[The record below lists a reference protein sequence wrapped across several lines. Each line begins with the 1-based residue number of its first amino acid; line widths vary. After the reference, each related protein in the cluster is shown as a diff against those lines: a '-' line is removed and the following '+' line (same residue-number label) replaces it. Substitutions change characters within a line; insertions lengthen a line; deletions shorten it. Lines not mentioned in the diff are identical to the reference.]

1 MPAIRHSIE
10 WLLIFAVIA
19 LTPFAARCQT
29 AVEHKTSARSRLV
42 VYGKSYPASGAPIER
57 VMRVYMPSETPPG
70 GSSAVVLLQGN
81 PADKPYPGGR
91 QDGYEDWAE
100 FLTTRGYV
108 LAVAVWDLHQGH
120 DDCLV
125 QVKAA
130 IRHLRADAAEYGIN
144 PERIAS
150 FGSSYSGSWAIA
162 LAVTD
167 DTFGVPNDREKA
179 DPLNHWG
186 VSARVKAAIAAPGG
200 VFFPDACDKDDAPI
214 LYLRGRN
221 DGNFNQ
227 VDRHLHDLTAGDVP
241 FAWFPVDDAGHT
253 FEIPTKVAF
262 GLTFGEIVVEFLKL
276 SLGNTEGSRLAMLHV
291 CVDGKGTVEVSPIHR
306 LYSKG
311 TEVTL
316 RAFPSEG
323 QRFTG
328 WIGDL
333 TGNTDTAALKIDHNT
348 RVTAVFSPKEAAA
361 P

>member
-1 MPAIRHSIE
+1 MPAIRRSMR
-10 WLLIFAVIA
+10 WLLIFTVIVVTPSAV
-19 LTPFAARCQT
+19 RCQT
-29 AVEHKTSARSRLV
+29 EVEHKTSAKSRLV
-42 VYGKSYPASGAPIER
+42 VCGKSYPASGAPVER

-108 LAVAVWDLHQGH
+108 FAVAVWDLHQGH

-130 IRHLRADAAEYGIN
+130 IRHLRANAAEYGIN

-150 FGSSYSGSWAIA
+150 FGSSYGGSWAIA

-221 DGNFNQ
+221 DGNFYQ
-227 VDRHLHDLTAGDVP
+227 VDRHLHDLTAGNVP

-276 SLGNTEGSRLAMLHV
+276 SPGNTEGSRLAMLHV

-306 LYSKG
+306 LYPKG
-311 TEVTL
+311 TQVTL
-316 RAFPSEG
+316 RALPGEG
-323 QRFTG
+323 HRFAG
-328 WIGDL
+328 WKGDL
-333 TGNTDTAALKIDHNT
+333 KGGAETTSLMVTQSL
-348 RVTAVFSPKEAAA
+348 RVTAVFSPAEGKV